1 MTITTGA
8 GICADCT
15 PSCAVS
21 LYIAECHSSPTP
33 KARGSNPPGRSRQH
47 PFGRCL
53 FLFCMRFYGVLRGR
67 IRTARARRLTSRRAK
82 KPLRGFFRARLG
94 ESPRPQQ
101 AAPILGAAFFIL
113 YEILRGA
120 ARGDSNSCK
129 GDRRLRRSGKA
140 SGCPTVKIAFSAIIY
155 SGSPFAG
162 ASVVAAARQG
172 RGRRG
177 QAPPKGRRPMRAPQ
191 PVQCPPSYVP
201 AGKKAP
207 ADYF

>member
-1 MTITTGA
+1 M
-8 GICADCT
+8 
-15 PSCAVS
+15 
-21 LYIAECHSSPTP
+21 LH
-33 KARGSNPPGRSRQH
+33 N
-47 PFGRCL
+47 FLRCIIEYCQMSQ
-53 FLFCMRFYGVLRGR
+53 FSDSKGQRF
-67 IRTARARRLTSRRAK
+67 
-82 KPLRGFFRARLG
+82 

-177 QAPPKGRRPMRAPQ
+177 QAPPKGRSPMRAPQ
-191 PVQCPPSYVP
+191 PVQCPLPYVP
-201 AGKKAP
+201 AGKKPLRGFFRVRRAQYP
-207 ADYF
+207 LRLHKTRTLLHRAKACGSHRSKRVLPRFTNARSRRCTARWCGRR

>member
-1 MTITTGA
+1 M
-8 GICADCT
+8 C
-15 PSCAVS
+15 
-21 LYIAECHSSPTP
+21 
-33 KARGSNPPGRSRQH
+33 GRSSAGSSVGLRLQR
-47 PFGRCL
+47 PEVRIPPAAPRAASLWMLL
-53 FLFCMRFYGVLRGR
+53 FLFCMRFYGMLRGGVEQPVPAVLRPGGQKSPCGAFLGR
-67 IRTARARRLTSRRAK
+67 GLANPPGRTKGSTHS
-82 KPLRGFFRARLG
+82 
-94 ESPRPQQ
+94 
-101 AAPILGAAFFIL
+101 GAAFFIL
-113 YEILRGA
+113 YEILRDA

-140 SGCPTVKIAFSAIIY
+140 SSCLAVKIAFSAIPY

-207 ADYF
+207 AGLF